1 MFNESILEILLEI
14 SKNQKAMVKELP
26 LLKKKIQRIGVALKC
41 DKDKT
46 IAESKEIVMLKKE
59 IEELEKKDIANS
71 KKISVLEKEIED
83 KNNSIQELEKAVDE
97 SYKELYES
105 TKKYGYEIYNEVLYP
120 SWAIRRFYD

>member
-1 MFNESILEILLEI
+1 MDNNNILEILLEI

-46 IAESKEIVMLKKE
+46 IAELKEIVMLKKE

-71 KKISVLEKEIED
+71 KKILVLEKEIED
-83 KNNSIQELEKAVDE
+83 KNNWYPNAIQELKKEVYE
-97 SYKELYES
+97 SHKELDEYA
-105 TKKYGYEIYNEVLYP
+105 KKYGYRIYNDGIWGY
-120 SWAIRRFYD
+120 

>member
-1 MFNESILEILLEI
+1 MDNDNILEILLEI

-46 IAESKEIVMLKKE
+46 IAELKEIVMLKKE

-71 KKISVLEKEIED
+71 KEILVLEKKIEDENNWYANAIQKLEKEIYETHE
-83 KNNSIQELEKAVDE
+83 ELHEYAE
-97 SYKELYES
+97 I
-105 TKKYGYEIYNEVLYP
+105 YGYKIYNEG
-120 SWAIRRFYD
+120 F

>member
-1 MFNESILEILLEI
+1 MDNNNILEILLEI

-46 IAESKEIVMLKKE
+46 IAELKEIVMLKKE

-71 KKISVLEKEIED
+71 KKILVLEKEIED
-83 KNNSIQELEKAVDE
+83 INNWYPNAIQELKKRVYE
-97 SYKELYES
+97 SRKELDEY
-105 TKKYGYEIYNEVLYP
+105 TKKYGYRIYNDGI
-120 SWAIRRFYD
+120 WG

>member
-1 MFNESILEILLEI
+1 MDNDNILEILLEI

-46 IAESKEIVMLKKE
+46 IAELKEIVMLKKE

-71 KKISVLEKEIED
+71 KKILVLEKEIED
-83 KNNSIQELEKAVDE
+83 KNNSIQELEKEVDE
-97 SYKELYES
+97 SYKELYEYAE
-105 TKKYGYEIYNEVLYP
+105 KYGHKIWNK
-120 SWAIRRFYD
+120 AHFGF

>member
-1 MFNESILEILLEI
+1 MFNESILEILLETART
-14 SKNQKAMVKELP
+14 QKAMAEELSE
-26 LLKKKIQRIGVALKC
+26 LKKKVQRIGVALKC

-46 IAESKEIVMLKKE
+46 IAELKE

-71 KKISVLEKEIED
+71 KKILVLEKEIED

-97 SYKELYES
+97 SYKELYEY

>member
-1 MFNESILEILLEI
+1 MDNDNILEILLEI

-46 IAESKEIVMLKKE
+46 IAELKEIVMLKKE

-71 KKISVLEKEIED
+71 KKILVLEKKIED
-83 KNNSIQELEKAVDE
+83 RNNWYANAIQELEKEVDE
-97 SYKELYES
+97 RWKEIDEYR
-105 TKKYGYEIYNEVLYP
+105 KIYGYNSDCEKL
-120 SWAIRRFYD
+120 

>member
-1 MFNESILEILLEI
+1 MDNDNILEILLEI

-46 IAESKEIVMLKKE
+46 IAELKEIVMLKKE

-71 KKISVLEKEIED
+71 KKILVLEKKIED
-83 KNNSIQELEKAVDE
+83 KNNSIQELKKAVDE
-97 SYKELYES
+97 SCKELSEY
-105 TKKYGYEIYNEVLYP
+105 TKKYGYEILNKAHLG
-120 SWAIRRFYD
+120 F